1 MSGWSCKYE
10 VNAICLKVDG
20 ALCRPG
26 MKGCILQGQV
36 TFHDG
41 VVPTPEWPAG
51 HNLARQYVSLATQT
65 RTPSLD
71 LKALFSGT
79 DGL

>member
-51 HNLARQYVSLATQT
+51 HPRHNPITAAKPKR
-65 RTPSLD
+65 P
-71 LKALFSGT
+71 
-79 DGL
+79 